1 MEVSPMDD
9 MGSKRDD
16 IVGTTDYLEAI
27 TVFKTAK
34 NFLFV
39 ITVLALVLLL
49 ACFFL
54 ANSRYAKYDS
64 GAVTPPASMVGLA
77 KDIEKLAAVA
87 AVQVGVVSSDQPAV
101 TEANVPRS
109 AAMTKPM
116 ASGTAEAKEPAQP
129 AVGEAKAPVKLV
141 KVKFEWI
148 AWTVRVSDFAAIV
161 SVSLYSLI
169 LVFCMKVS
177 LVGRLGGI
185 NHIARAF
192 VWSLVALV
200 FILPWQNYFGGVLA
214 GAVFTASELKD
225 ACTMVGPRDVLEQ
238 VFFYVRFA
246 GLPAAVILM
255 MLAAQIRSV
264 RWAKATLRRL
274 GVM

>member
-1 MEVSPMDD
+1 MDD

-27 TVFKTAK
+27 TVFKTVK

-39 ITVLALVLLL
+39 ITVLALILLL

-64 GAVTPPASMVGLA
+64 GTATQPASMVGLA
-77 KDIEKLAAVA
+77 KDIEKLTTVA
-87 AVQVGVVSSDQPAV
+87 AVQMGVVSSDQPPV
-101 TEANVPRS
+101 GEANAPRS
-109 AAMTKPM
+109 AAMTKPI
-116 ASGTAEAKEPAQP
+116 ASGTAGPEAKGPAQP
-129 AVGEAKAPVKLV
+129 AAGENNAPAKLV

-148 AWTVRVSDFAAIV
+148 AWTVRLSDFAAIV

-185 NHIARAF
+185 NHVARAF

-214 GAVFTASELKD
+214 GAVFTSAELKD

-238 VFFYVRFA
+238 IFFYVRFA
-246 GLPAAVILM
+246 GLPAVVILM
-255 MLAAQIRSV
+255 MLTAQIRSV